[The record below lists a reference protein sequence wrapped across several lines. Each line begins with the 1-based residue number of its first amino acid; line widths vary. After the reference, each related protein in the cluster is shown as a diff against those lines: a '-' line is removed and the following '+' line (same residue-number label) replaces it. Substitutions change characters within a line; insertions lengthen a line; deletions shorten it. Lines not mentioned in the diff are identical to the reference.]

1 MLIRQKGSKDSFY
14 NAVLYALVFKMSKKI
29 DFVTDGNKIDKTL
42 GSDTC
47 QKFEKIKQELGL
59 TFGCQLLNNNVM
71 ISTIFRWEKN
81 VFKSV

>member
-59 TFGCQLLNNNVM
+59 TFGCQCYDVND
-71 ISTIFRWEKN
+71 ISMGKKCF
-81 VFKSV
+81 